1 MRDCST
7 HMIPQLPGNRK
18 SGPADGQTVIKRVG
32 FDVTASDVRE
42 GKYAF
47 CGTGIAGV
55 WGTPEA
61 EP

>member
-1 MRDCST
+1 
-7 HMIPQLPGNRK
+7 MIPQLPGNRK